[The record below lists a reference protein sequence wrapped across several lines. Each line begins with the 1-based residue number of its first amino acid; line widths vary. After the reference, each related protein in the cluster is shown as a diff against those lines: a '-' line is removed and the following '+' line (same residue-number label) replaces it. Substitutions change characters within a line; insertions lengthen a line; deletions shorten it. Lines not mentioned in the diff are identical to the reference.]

1 MRVKKA
7 PIAILSRVRI
17 LSDFFCVLGVLPN
30 AITLFEQKWVKSG
43 KNSTKRGKEGVEPVK
58 ESETET

>member
-43 KNSTKRGKEGVEPVK
+43 KNSTKRGEEGGHQLK
-58 ESETET
+58 KKIKI